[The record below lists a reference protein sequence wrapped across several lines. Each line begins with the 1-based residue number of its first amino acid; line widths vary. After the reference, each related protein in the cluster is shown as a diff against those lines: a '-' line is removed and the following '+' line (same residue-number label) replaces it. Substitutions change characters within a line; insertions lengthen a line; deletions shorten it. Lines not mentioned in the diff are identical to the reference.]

1 MNRKERKKW
10 MLWMLVF
17 ALFVGFL
24 PIYPVRAEGIEVD
37 PKATAARVYETGT
50 EKAISPQKGS
60 LVDVYV
66 TITDKN
72 ISKKELDALTNPIV
86 AKKREDSFEAQ
97 SSKYGELYN
106 GIKSTGDGVVFQVK
120 FTNLEYSGS
129 SNKLIFDF
137 SYGMDG
143 AKKKE
148 LKVAVPNCVE
158 YNYSDYSGT
167 VPKIEVSNIKFP
179 ATIKGGDTF
188 TLQFDASSN
197 IKDIVFKNVELDYG
211 TVSEGLETTS
221 ILDSMEL
228 PNFKADEAN
237 TTELVLKAKKEL
249 NNDFETITLNY
260 TYSYRQNGEFKNDQ
274 KNSVKIKIPVVK
286 NKKEEK
292 KKEEKPDDMRAVP
305 YIVIDRYDY
314 GEEVTAGESVTVKST
329 LKNMSKFFD
338 VQNIAILVSSSDN
351 LVSKEASNKILID
364 KLKKGQEK
372 EVELQF
378 LTEKSTA
385 TGFQT
390 VTFEI
395 SYDYQND
402 KKRESKT
409 TTEVMKIPVKAI
421 KKAKKKKKKEKEEIA
436 KRTPSVMISHY
447 EYGGKV
453 PAGKKFTLDM
463 VLQNTSKELNIENL
477 TMSLEV
483 AEGLAITSSSNTFF
497 FDNLSAQ
504 GQAEQKIEMQALPSA
519 KSASTNVTVNFKY
532 EYVDKKQRNSVTS
545 SETIAIPIYQPDRM
559 KFTMGELPEVIYVG
573 EENTLSVQYI
583 NKGKSSLYNLSAELK
598 GDLTATEKVQN
609 IGNVDSGNSG
619 SIDFYVTA
627 NKAKKLKGTI
637 VITYEDDNLEVKKVK
652 LPYELEAQEM
662 EVDPNMGGELDMD
675 LDQDMMDQEN
685 GMSKNIKMKVGIG
698 IGAFCLLVVIIVM
711 IRTIRKKKQRQ
722 MLEEL
727 EQFEEE

>member
-1 MNRKERKKW
+1 
-10 MLWMLVF
+10 
-17 ALFVGFL
+17 
-24 PIYPVRAEGIEVD
+24 
-37 PKATAARVYETGT
+37 
-50 EKAISPQKGS
+50 
-60 LVDVYV
+60 
-66 TITDKN
+66 
-72 ISKKELDALTNPIV
+72 
-86 AKKREDSFEAQ
+86 
-97 SSKYGELYN
+97 
-106 GIKSTGDGVVFQVK
+106 
-120 FTNLEYSGS
+120 
-129 SNKLIFDF
+129 
-137 SYGMDG
+137 
-143 AKKKE
+143 
-148 LKVAVPNCVE
+148 
-158 YNYSDYSGT
+158 
-167 VPKIEVSNIKFP
+167 
-179 ATIKGGDTF
+179 
-188 TLQFDASSN
+188 
-197 IKDIVFKNVELDYG
+197 
-211 TVSEGLETTS
+211 
-221 ILDSMEL
+221 
-228 PNFKADEAN
+228 
-237 TTELVLKAKKEL
+237 
-249 NNDFETITLNY
+249 
-260 TYSYRQNGEFKNDQ
+260 
-274 KNSVKIKIPVVK
+274 
-286 NKKEEK
+286 
-292 KKEEKPDDMRAVP
+292 MRAVP

-378 LTEKSTA
+378 LTEKGTA

-504 GQAEQKIEMQALPSA
+504 GQVGQKIEMQALPSA

-559 KFTMGELPEVIYVG
+559 KFTMGELPEIVYVG

-609 IGNVDSGNSG
+609 VGNVDSGNSG

-627 NKAKKLKGTI
+627 NEAKKLKGTI

-662 EVDPNMGGELDMD
+662 EVDPNMGGDFDMD
-675 LDQDMMDQEN
+675 LDQDMMDQEH
-685 GMSKNIKMKVGIG
+685 GMSKNVKIKVGIG
-698 IGAFCLLVVIIVM
+698 IGTFCLLAVMIVM
-711 IRTIRKKKQRQ
+711 IRKIRKKKQRQ